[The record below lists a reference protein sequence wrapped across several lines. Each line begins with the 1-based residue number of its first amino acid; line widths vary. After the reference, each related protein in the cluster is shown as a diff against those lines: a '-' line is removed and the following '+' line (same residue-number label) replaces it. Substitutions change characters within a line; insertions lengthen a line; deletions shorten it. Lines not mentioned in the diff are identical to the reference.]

1 MQRGFFALAVVACT
15 ALAGEALPG
24 QAQAQAY
31 QRIAPQPPQA
41 GPAPTLAVPAPLPAL
56 PASTAP
62 ILPALRGV
70 VFLADQSS
78 LRLGGI
84 PPSAV
89 PRGISASGL
98 PLLQNPVFF
107 ARIAPLLGK
116 PVSFASLAAVQRLAQ
131 LWYIDHGHPFVDVTL
146 PPQNIDSGVVQV
158 VVTEYRVGAV
168 TVAGEKWFFG
178 PLLKRE
184 SGLQPGG
191 SLTLNGLRMDLS
203 VLNRNPFRT
212 VNLVFQ
218 PGAATGTAD
227 VELRTQDRIPVHV
240 YTTFDNQGVASL
252 GRDEWGV
259 GGTWGN
265 VFGLDQL
272 LSYQFTRS
280 DLNRYAAHSLSWTIP
295 LPWLDQILVFGA
307 YATERPDIGPYF
319 DETGHS
325 GQASIRYVHD
335 FPDFDSFSVH
345 FSEDVQLGYDYKV
358 TNNNLEFGGVSVF
371 RSQAAIEQ
379 FPLIADLSDSD
390 RFGQTEISNAFVISP
405 GGLSGNNS
413 SPAFAALEPGA
424 KANYVYDNFS
434 LTHTSFLPA
443 GFSLESRV
451 FGQLANADLLYSEQ
465 LGLGGANAV
474 RGYVTDTAL
483 GSNGVL
489 VSQEIR
495 APAFSLGGRWRLP
508 DAEQL
513 GAFWDYGHVAQVTP
527 VPDAVNHADLASA
540 GIDLHAGLGR
550 YVSLSFD
557 IGWQLRAPPGTPK
570 RGAFTDLSV
579 LVGY

>member
-1 MQRGFFALAVVACT
+1 MRHGFLALA
-15 ALAGEALPG
+15 ALACVVLPRQAL
-24 QAQAQAY
+24 AQAY
-31 QRIAPQPPQA
+31 QRIAPQPPPA
-41 GPAPTLAVPAPLPAL
+41 APAPSLAVPAPSPAL

-70 VFLADQSS
+70 VFLPDQSA
-78 LRLGGI
+78 LRPGGI
-84 PPSAV
+84 SASAV
-89 PRGISASGL
+89 PRGISAAGL
-98 PLLQNPVFF
+98 PLLQDPVFF
-107 ARIAPLLGK
+107 SRVATLLGK

-131 LWYIDHGHPFVDVTL
+131 IWYIDHGHPFVDVTL
-146 PPQNIDSGVVQV
+146 PPQNINSGVVQV

-168 TVAGEKWFFG
+168 TVAGEKWFSA

-184 SGLQPGG
+184 SGLQPGD
-191 SLTLNGLRMDLS
+191 SLTLDGLRVDLS

-240 YTTFDNQGVASL
+240 YVTFDNQGVRSL
-252 GRDEWGV
+252 GRDEWGL

-272 LSYQFTRS
+272 LSYQFIRS
-280 DLNRYAAHSLSWTIP
+280 DLNRYMAHSLSWTVP
-295 LPWLDQILVFGA
+295 LPWRDRLLVFGA

-335 FPDFDSFSVH
+335 LPDFDVSLVH
-345 FSEDVQLGYDYKV
+345 FSADVQFGYDYKV
-358 TNNNLEFGGVSVF
+358 TNNNLEFGGIRVF
-371 RSQAAIEQ
+371 GSEAAVQQ
-379 FPLIADLSDSD
+379 FPLIADISDSD
-390 RFGQTEISNAFVISP
+390 RFGQTEISNEFVVSP
-405 GGLSGNNS
+405 GGLGGNNS
-413 SPAFAALEPGA
+413 APAFAALEPGA
-424 KANYVYDNFS
+424 RPDYVYDNFS

-451 FGQLANADLLYSEQ
+451 FWQVANADLLYSEQ

-474 RGYVTDTAL
+474 RGYITDTAL

-489 VSQEIR
+489 VSQEVR
-495 APAFSLGGRWRLP
+495 APAFSLGGHWHLP
-508 DAEQL
+508 DTEQL

-527 VPDAVNHADLASA
+527 VPDALNHADLASA
-540 GIDLHAGLGR
+540 GVDLHASLGR
-550 YVSLSFD
+550 DVNLSFD
-557 IGWQLRAPPGTPK
+557 IGWQLRPPPGTAK
-570 RGAFTDLSV
+570 RGGFTDLSV

>member
-1 MQRGFFALAVVACT
+1 MRRGFFALA
-15 ALAGEALPG
+15 ALACAGVPG
-24 QAQAQAY
+24 QALAQAY
-31 QRIAPQPPQA
+31 QRIAPQTPA
-41 GPAPTLAVPAPLPAL
+41 TGPAPSLAVPAPAPPL

-70 VFLADQSS
+70 VFLANQAA
-78 LRLGGI
+78 LQPGGI
-84 PPSAV
+84 STSAV
-89 PRGISASGL
+89 PRGISATGL
-98 PLLQNPVFF
+98 PLLQNPLFF
-107 ARIAPLLGK
+107 ARIAKLLGK

-168 TVAGEKWFFG
+168 SVAGNKWFSAT
-178 PLLKRE
+178 LLERE
-184 SGLQPGG
+184 SDLRPGG
-191 SLTLNGLRMDLS
+191 SLTLDGLRVDLS
-203 VLNRNPFRT
+203 VLNRNPFRS

-227 VELRTQDRIPVHV
+227 VELRTQDRIPLHV
-240 YTTFDNQGVASL
+240 YATFDNQGVASL

-265 VFGLDQL
+265 VFGLDQV

-295 LPWLDQILVFGA
+295 LPWRDRLLVFGA
-307 YATERPDIGPYF
+307 YAAERPDIGPYF
-319 DETGHS
+319 NETGHS

-335 FPDFDSFSVH
+335 LLDFDFFSVH
-345 FSEDVQLGYDYKV
+345 FSEDLQLGYDYKI
-358 TNNNLEFGGVSVF
+358 TNNNLEFGGIKVF
-371 RSQAAIEQ
+371 RSAAAVQQ
-379 FPLIADLSDSD
+379 FPLIADVSDSD
-390 RFGQTEISNAFVISP
+390 RLGQTEISNAFVVSP
-405 GGLSGNNS
+405 GGLGENNS

-424 KANYVYDNFS
+424 KADYVYDNVS

-443 GFSLESRV
+443 GFSLESRF
-451 FGQLANADLLYSEQ
+451 FGQFADADLLYSEQ
-465 LGLGGANAV
+465 LGLGGGTAV
-474 RGYVTDTAL
+474 RGYGTDTAL

-495 APAFSLGGRWRLP
+495 APSFSLGAPWRLP
-508 DAEQL
+508 DREQI

-540 GIDLHAGLGR
+540 GIDLHASLGR

-557 IGWQLRAPPGTPK
+557 IGWQLRAPPGTTK

>member
-1 MQRGFFALAVVACT
+1 
-15 ALAGEALPG
+15 
-24 QAQAQAY
+24 
-31 QRIAPQPPQA
+31 
-41 GPAPTLAVPAPLPAL
+41 
-56 PASTAP
+56 
-62 ILPALRGV
+62 
-70 VFLADQSS
+70 
-78 LRLGGI
+78 
-84 PPSAV
+84 V

-98 PLLQNPVFF
+98 PLLQNPDFF

-116 PVSFASLAAVQRLAQ
+116 PVSFASLAAVQRFAQ
-131 LWYIDHGHPFVDVTL
+131 LWYINHGHPFVDVTL

-168 TVAGEKWFFG
+168 TVAGEKWFSA
-178 PLLKRE
+178 PLLTRE

-191 SLTLNGLRMDLS
+191 SLTLNGLRVDLS

-218 PGAATGTAD
+218 PGAATGTAN

-252 GRDEWGV
+252 GRDEWGI

-265 VFGLDQL
+265 LFGLDQL

-280 DLNRYAAHSLSWTIP
+280 DLNRYTAHSLSWTIP
-295 LPWLDQILVFGA
+295 LPWRDQILVFGA
-307 YATERPDIGPYF
+307 YAAERPDIGPYF

-325 GQASIRYVHD
+325 GQASIRSIHD
-335 FPDFDSFSVH
+335 FPDFDVSVVH
-345 FSEDVQLGYDYKV
+345 FNADLQLGYDYKI
-358 TNNNLEFGGVSVF
+358 TNNNLEFGGIKVF
-371 RSQAAIEQ
+371 GRQAAVQQ
-379 FPLIADLSDSD
+379 FPLIFDLSDSD
-390 RFGQTEISNAFVISP
+390 RLGQTEISNQFVVSP

-413 SPAFAALEPGA
+413 TPAFAALEPGA
-424 KANYVYDNFS
+424 KADYVYDNFS

-443 GFSLESRV
+443 GFSLESRF
-451 FGQLANADLLYSEQ
+451 FGQFADADLLYSEQ

-474 RGYVTDTAL
+474 RGYGTDTAL

-495 APAFSLGGRWRLP
+495 APAFSLGGPLHFAVP
-508 DAEQL
+508 DAEQI

-540 GIDLHAGLGR
+540 GVDLHASLGR

-557 IGWQLRAPPGTPK
+557 IGWQLRAPPGTAK

>member
-1 MQRGFFALAVVACT
+1 MRQGFICLAALACA
-15 ALAGEALPG
+15 AFPAHAW
-24 QAQAQAY
+24 AQAY
-31 QRIAPQPPQA
+31 QRIAPQSPPA
-41 GPAPTLAVPAPLPAL
+41 GPAPRLAVPAPGPAL
-56 PASTAP
+56 PASTVP

-70 VFLADQSS
+70 VFLPDQAA
-78 LRLGGI
+78 LRPGGL
-84 PPSAV
+84 PASAV
-89 PRGISASGL
+89 HGVLASGL
-98 PLLQNPVFF
+98 PLLQKPGF
-107 ARIAPLLGK
+107 AARVAPLIGR

-131 LWYIDHGHPFVDVTL
+131 LWYIEHGHPFVEVTL

-168 TVAGEKWFFG
+168 SVSGNQWFSAA
-178 PLLKRE
+178 LLMRE
-184 SGLQPGG
+184 SGMRPGD
-191 SLTLNGLRMDLS
+191 SLTLDGLRVDLS
-203 VLNRNPFRT
+203 ILNQNPFRN

-227 VELRTQDRIPVHV
+227 VDLRTQDRIPLRV
-240 YTTFDNQGVASL
+240 YAIFDNQGVKAL

-265 VFGLDQL
+265 VFGLDQV

-280 DLNRYAAHSLSWTIP
+280 DLDRYIAHSLSWTVP
-295 LPWLDQILVFGA
+295 LPWRDRILVFGA
-307 YATERPDIGPYF
+307 YAAERPDIGPYF

-335 FPDFDSFSVH
+335 LPDFNFFSVQ
-345 FSEDVQLGYDYKV
+345 FSGDVQLGYDYKI
-358 TNNNLEFGGVSVF
+358 TNNNLEFGGVRVF
-371 RSQAAIEQ
+371 GQAAAVEQ
-379 FPLIADLSDSD
+379 FPLVFDISDSD
-390 RFGQTEISNAFVISP
+390 RFGQTQISNEFVVSP
-405 GGLSGNNS
+405 GGLGRNNS

-424 KANYVYDNFS
+424 KADYVYDNFS

-443 GFSLESRV
+443 GFTLASRV
-451 FGQLANADLLYSEQ
+451 FGQVADANLLYTEQ
-465 LGLGGANAV
+465 LGLGGADTV

-495 APAFSLGGRWRLP
+495 APAFSLGGLLHLSAP

-513 GAFWDYGHVAQVTP
+513 GVFWDYGHVAQITP

-540 GIDLHAGLGR
+540 GLDLHASFGR
-550 YVSLSFD
+550 YASLSFD
-557 IGWQLRAPPGTPK
+557 IGWQLRAPPGTAK
-570 RGAFTDLSV
+570 RGGFGDVSV

>member
-1 MQRGFFALAVVACT
+1 MRRGFFAFALLACA
-15 ALAGEALPG
+15 ALPG
-24 QAQAQAY
+24 QALAQAY
-31 QRIAPQPPQA
+31 QRIAPQPPAA
-41 GPAPTLAVPAPLPAL
+41 GPTPSLALPAPEPPL

-70 VFLADQSS
+70 VFLADQAA
-78 LRLGGI
+78 LQPGGI
-84 PPSAV
+84 SPSAV
-89 PRGISASGL
+89 PRGFSAAGL
-98 PLLQNPVFF
+98 PLLQDPVFF
-107 ARIAPLLGK
+107 ARIAKLLGK

-168 TVAGEKWFFG
+168 TVAGEKWFSG

-184 SGLQPGG
+184 SGLRPGD
-191 SLTLNGLRMDLS
+191 SLTLNGLRVDLA

-227 VELRTQDRIPVHV
+227 VELRTQDRSPVHV
-240 YTTFDNQGVASL
+240 YATFDNQGVAGL

-259 GGTWGN
+259 GGTSGN

-272 LSYQFTRS
+272 LSYQFTRG
-280 DLNRYAAHSLSWTIP
+280 DLNRYAAHSLSWTVP
-295 LPWLDQILVFGA
+295 LPWRDRILVFGA
-307 YATERPDIGPYF
+307 YAAERPDIGPYF

-325 GQASIRYVHD
+325 GQASIRYIHD
-335 FPDFDSFSVH
+335 LPDFDISVVH
-345 FSEDVQLGYDYKV
+345 FSADLQLGYDYKI
-358 TNNNLEFGGVSVF
+358 TNNNLEFGGIKVF
-371 RSQAAIEQ
+371 RSQAAVQQ
-379 FPLIADLSDSD
+379 FPLIADISDSD
-390 RFGQTEISNAFVISP
+390 RFGQTEITNQFVVSP

-413 SPAFAALEPGA
+413 ARAFAALEPGA
-424 KANYVYDNFS
+424 RPDYVYDNVS

-443 GFSLESRV
+443 GFTLASRV
-451 FGQLANADLLYSEQ
+451 FGQVADADLLYSEQ

-474 RGYVTDTAL
+474 RGYGTDTAL

-495 APAFSLGGRWRLP
+495 APAFSLGAPWRLP

-513 GAFWDYGHVAQVTP
+513 GIFWDYGHVAQVTP
-527 VPDAVNHADLASA
+527 VPDALNHADLASA
-540 GIDLHAGLGR
+540 GVDLHASLGR

-557 IGWQLRAPPGTPK
+557 IGWQLRPPPGTAK
-570 RGAFTDLSV
+570 RGGFTDLSV
-579 LVGY
+579 LAGY